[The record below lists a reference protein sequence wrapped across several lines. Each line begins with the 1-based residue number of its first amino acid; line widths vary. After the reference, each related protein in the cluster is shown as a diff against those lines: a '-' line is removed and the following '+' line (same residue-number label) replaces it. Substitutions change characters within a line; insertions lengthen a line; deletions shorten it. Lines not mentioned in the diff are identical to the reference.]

1 MEFDMKTLLKAASL
15 ASVSTFIASHA
26 FACDPNS
33 LLGSQGCGGGTPVN
47 VPEISAMEGTAA
59 LAVLAAVVLLV
70 WERRRA
76 A

>member
-1 MEFDMKTLLKAASL
+1 MKTLLKAASL
-15 ASVSTFIASHA
+15 ASVSSLFAAQA
-26 FACDPNS
+26 FACSGLTCDPT
-33 LLGSQGCGGGTPVN
+33 TPVN
-47 VPEISAMEGTAA
+47 VPEISAMQGTAA